1 MTFSSN
7 CPFWL
12 NSKCSKNP
20 RSEKV
25 EWSGIRGIQS
35 GALFEVLPRAGA
47 MAKEEEGRKEMEKE
61 EMGLRLPE

>member
-1 MTFSSN
+1 MPQEPAQQES
-7 CPFWL
+7 
-12 NSKCSKNP
+12 
-20 RSEKV
+20 RV
-25 EWSGIRGIQS
+25 EWSGIREIQS